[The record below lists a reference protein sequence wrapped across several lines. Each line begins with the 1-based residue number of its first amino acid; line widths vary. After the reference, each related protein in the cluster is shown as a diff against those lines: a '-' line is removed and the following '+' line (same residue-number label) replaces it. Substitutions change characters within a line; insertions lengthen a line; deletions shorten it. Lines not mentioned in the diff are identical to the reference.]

1 MARPKKN
8 AAQAQ
13 DTLLTLDTVPEI
25 PVEEQPYP
33 LPEGWKW
40 IYLKNAYE
48 VTSSK
53 RIHKSDWR
61 DSGIPFYRTRELV
74 KLSDY
79 GYVKNDLF
87 IDEELY
93 EAIKIKFGV
102 PKVDDILISGV
113 GTIGVP
119 YIIKDDA
126 KFYFKDG
133 NIIWLKSKHIF
144 IPKFLFYLF
153 KSPFINK
160 QIYDMSSGTTVDTY
174 TIVNANKTKLP
185 LPPLEVQQ
193 CIVDRIESLFAKL
206 DEAREKAESALESF
220 ERRKAAI
227 LHKAFTGE
235 LTAHSH
241 VSSKWKDKSAEE
253 LFTYVTS
260 GSRGWAKYYAERGSI
275 FIRMGNLSHKSIEL
289 DFSNIQYV
297 LLPRKAEG
305 QRTRLQKNDI
315 LISITA
321 DIGMV
326 GLFRDDTAEAYINQ
340 HIALARPSTNE
351 NAEFIAWYLIS
362 DVGLSQLKKKQRGTT
377 KVGLGLDDIRSIHL
391 KMPSLPEQQEI
402 VRILD
407 RIFAKE
413 QQAREA
419 AEKVLQRI
427 DQMKKAILAVP
438 SGENWAKPGSRRAP
452 AG

>member
-13 DTLLTLDTVPEI
+13 DALPTLDTVPGI

-40 IYLKNAYE
+40 VRLGDCNCYTGEIVNPHNFPKETFELYSVPSSAVDYPE
-48 VTSSK
+48 IISGIDIGSSK
-53 RIHKSDWR
+53 QAVEQGDVLLCKINPRINRVWYVTGYTNNKLLASSEWIIFRNKHISSKYMM
-61 DSGIPFYRTRELV
+61 FCMKAAYFREFM
-74 KLSDY
+74 LSN
-79 GYVKNDLF
+79 V
-87 IDEELY
+87 
-93 EAIKIKFGV
+93 
-102 PKVDDILISGV
+102 SGV
-113 GTIGVP
+113 GGSLMRAQP
-119 YIIKDDA
+119 
-126 KFYFKDG
+126 
-133 NIIWLKSKHIF
+133 KHVRRYPI
-144 IPKFLFYLF
+144 
-153 KSPFINK
+153 
-160 QIYDMSSGTTVDTY
+160 
-174 TIVNANKTKLP
+174 P

-193 CIVDRIESLFAKL
+193 RIVERIESLFAKL

-297 LLPRKAEG
+297 LLPHRTEG

-326 GLFRDDTAEAYINQ
+326 GIFRDDTAEAYINQ
-340 HIALARPSTNE
+340 HIALTRPSTNE

-362 DVGLSQLKKKQRGTT
+362 DVGLAQLKKKQRGTT

-407 RIFAKE
+407 RIFARE

-419 AEKVLQRI
+419 AENVLQRI
-427 DQMKKAILAVP
+427 DQMKKAILARAFR
-438 SGENWAKPGSRRAP
+438 GELD
-452 AG
+452 

>member
-13 DTLLTLDTVPEI
+13 DTLLTLDSVPEI
-25 PVEEQPYP
+25 PVEEQPYS

-40 IYLKNAYE
+40 VRLGQVYQINPKVIADDEKLASFIPME
-48 VTSSK
+48 
-53 RIHKSDWR
+53 RIAPNMKGAFSFEILPW
-61 DSGIPFYRTRELV
+61 G
-74 KLSDY
+74 
-79 GYVKNDLF
+79 
-87 IDEELY
+87 
-93 EAIKIKFGV
+93 KIKKGHTQFADGDV
-102 PKVDDILISGV
+102 AFAKISPCFENGKSMLISGLKNGIGA
-113 GTIGVP
+113 GTTELIILRQK
-119 YIIKDDA
+119 YILQK
-126 KFYFKDG
+126 YT
-133 NIIWLKSKHIF
+133 
-144 IPKFLFYLF
+144 FYLI
-153 KSPFINK
+153 SNPDFIQKGICTYN
-160 QIYDMSSGTTVDTY
+160 GTVGQQRINMDFVRRY
-174 TIVNANKTKLP
+174 PIP

-193 CIVDRIESLFAKL
+193 RIVERIETLFAKL

-391 KMPSLPEQQEI
+391 KMPSLSEQQEI

-407 RIFAKE
+407 RIFARE

-419 AEKVLQRI
+419 AENVLQRI
-427 DQMKKAILAVP
+427 DQMKKAILARAFR
-438 SGENWAKPGSRRAP
+438 GELG
-452 AG
+452 

>member
-1 MARPKKN
+1 MARPPKD

-13 DTLLTLDTVPEI
+13 DALLTLDTVPEM

-40 IYLKNAYE
+40 VRLGDCNCYTGEIVNPHNFPKYTFELYSVPSSAIDYPE
-48 VTSSK
+48 IILGIDIGSSK
-53 RIHKSDWR
+53 QAVEPGDVLLCKINPRINRVWFVTGYTDNKLLASSEWIVFR
-61 DSGIPFYRTRELV
+61 NKNILPKYMMFCMRAAYFREFM
-74 KLSDY
+74 LSN
-79 GYVKNDLF
+79 V
-87 IDEELY
+87 
-93 EAIKIKFGV
+93 
-102 PKVDDILISGV
+102 SGV
-113 GTIGVP
+113 GGSLMRAQP
-119 YIIKDDA
+119 
-126 KFYFKDG
+126 
-133 NIIWLKSKHIF
+133 KHVRRYPI
-144 IPKFLFYLF
+144 
-153 KSPFINK
+153 
-160 QIYDMSSGTTVDTY
+160 
-174 TIVNANKTKLP
+174 P
-185 LPPLEVQQ
+185 LPPLEEQQ
-193 CIVDRIESLFAKL
+193 RIVERIESLFAKL

-297 LLPRKAEG
+297 LLPHRTEG

-326 GLFRDDTAEAYINQ
+326 GIFRDDTAEAYINQ

-362 DVGLSQLKKKQRGTT
+362 DAGLSQLKKKQRGTT

-407 RIFAKE
+407 RIFARE

-419 AEKVLQRI
+419 AQNVLQRI
-427 DQMKKAILAVP
+427 DQMKKAILARAFR
-438 SGENWAKPGSRRAP
+438 GELG
-452 AG
+452 

>member
-25 PVEEQPYP
+25 PVEEQPSP
-33 LPEGWKW
+33 LPKGWKW
-40 IYLKNAYE
+40 VYWGDCGDFIAGNVFKPAFQGKKGLLY
-48 VTSSK
+48 
-53 RIHKSDWR
+53 
-61 DSGIPFYRTRELV
+61 PFYKVGSLKYLDREGYICDTENSINREIQEHI
-74 KLSDY
+74 KSSIIPRLSLIFAKI
-79 GYVKNDLF
+79 GESIRINRRGINK
-87 IDEELY
+87 IDCC
-93 EAIKIKFGV
+93 I
-102 PKVDDILISGV
+102 DNNLI
-113 GTIGVP
+113 
-119 YIIKDDA
+119 A
-126 KFYFKDG
+126 
-133 NIIWLKSKHIF
+133 F
-144 IPKFLFYLF
+144 IPKKIILRYAYYWSLHIDLY
-153 KSPFINK
+153 KYTNA
-160 QIYDMSSGTTVDTY
+160 TTVPAIRKSDLKK
-174 TIVNANKTKLP
+174 IQFP
-185 LPPLEVQQ
+185 LASIEVQQ
-193 CIVDRIESLFAKL
+193 RIVERIESLFAKL

-227 LHKAFTGE
+227 LHKAFTGK

-297 LLPRKAEG
+297 LLPHKAEG

-391 KMPSLPEQQEI
+391 KMPSLSEQQEI

-407 RIFAKE
+407 RIFARE

-419 AEKVLQRI
+419 AENVLQRI
-427 DQMKKAILAVP
+427 DQMKKAILARAFR
-438 SGENWAKPGSRRAP
+438 GELV
-452 AG
+452 